1 MQKNFSAQKQKSLLF
16 IYYEKMKELDILS
29 IYRLNL
35 YHILNIMIRAK
46 TNLKLEV
53 FLHKLKVTEQDYSKR
68 HSKYNFKAS
77 NIPFRVTKFEISS
90 SVLLNNKLL
99 SLFKTKIKDR
109 LLKLRIIS
117 NDFQY

>member
-1 MQKNFSAQKQKSLLF
+1 
-16 IYYEKMKELDILS
+16 
-29 IYRLNL
+29 
-35 YHILNIMIRAK
+35 MIRAK

-77 NIPFRVTKFEISS
+77 NISFRVTKFEISS
-90 SVLLNNKLL
+90 SVLLNSKLL

-109 LLKLRIIS
+109 LLKLKIIS
-117 NDFQY
+117 NDFQYLLNNLIRLTNSNFLCFEALMIRIFGFLRSYYNIIHT